1 MNMAKPWLKNYP
13 AGVPTE
19 IILPLN
25 ASLVDILDE
34 SFARYS
40 KRTAI
45 ESMGQSFSYG
55 ELDRLSLQFASY
67 LQSLNLPEG
76 SRVAIMFPNVT
87 QYLVAMLGVLRA
99 GFAVVNINPLYT
111 PRELEHQLNDSQAS
125 VLVLSENFAHIYQQI
140 AGHTSLKQVIVS
152 SLGDLLGP
160 KGWIVNFA
168 ARYIQKMIPLWAF
181 PHVRFTD
188 SLKLGNQHPFRKPSI
203 NPNAIAFLQ
212 YTGGTTGISKGA
224 TLLHRNILANVL
236 QTEAWIEPALQGKQ
250 EKQLVF
256 LCALPLTHIFALTAC
271 ALLGLRK
278 GGLLL
283 LVSNPRDITG
293 LIKLLDK
300 HPDVNIFPGVNTLFH
315 ALVHR
320 PEFKKLN
327 LSNLLV
333 TIGGGM
339 AVQKKTADHWQE
351 ITGNPIAQGYGLS
364 ETSPVVCVN
373 TPLIKQFTG
382 NIGLPLPSTDVI
394 ILGEGGERLPFGEV
408 GEICI
413 KGPQVMA
420 GYWNQPDENLTAFTS
435 DGYFKSGDIGFM
447 DSEGYITIVDRI
459 KDMIVVG
466 GFKVFPNEV
475 EEVLALMPGIHECAV
490 VGVAHRKLGEIV
502 KAYIVKDKHELTSAD
517 VLQYCKEQMTSYK
530 RPRKIVFVK
539 ELPKSNVG
547 KILRR
552 EVRKLDNPSNQDRH
566 A

>member
-13 AGVPTE
+13 AGVPAE
-19 IILPLN
+19 IVLP
-25 ASLVDILDE
+25 AHTSLVDILDD
-34 SFARYS
+34 SFERYA

-45 ESMGQSFSYG
+45 ESMGQSFSYD
-55 ELDRLSLQFASY
+55 ELNRLSIQFASY

-76 SRVAIMFPNVT
+76 SRIGIMFPNVT

-99 GFAVVNINPLYT
+99 GFVVVNINPLYT

-168 ARYIQKMIPLWAF
+168 ARYIQKMIPQWGF
-181 PHVRFTD
+181 THVRFTD
-188 SLKLGNQHPFRKPSI
+188 ALKLGIQHSFRKPVI
-203 NPNAIAFLQ
+203 DPNAIAFLQ
-212 YTGGTTGISKGA
+212 YTGGTTGVSKGA

-236 QTEAWIEPALQGKQ
+236 QTDAWIEPALQNRQ
-250 EKQLVF
+250 EQQLVF
-256 LCALPLTHIFALTAC
+256 LCALPMTHIFALTAC
-271 ALLGLRK
+271 ALLGLRR

-283 LVSNPRDITG
+283 LVANPRDISG
-293 LIKLLDK
+293 LIKLLAK
-300 HPDVNIFPGVNTLFH
+300 HPEVNIFPGVNTLFH

-320 PEFKKLN
+320 PEFAKLK

-339 AVQKKTADHWQE
+339 AMQKKTADHWQA

-373 TPLIKQFTG
+373 TPLIEKFTG
-382 NIGLPLPSTDVI
+382 HIGLPLPSTDVV
-394 ILGEGGERLPFGEV
+394 ILNQDGERLPLGEA
-408 GEICI
+408 GEIGI

-420 GYWNQPDENLTAFTS
+420 GYWNQPEETRKAFTAE
-435 DGYFKSGDIGFM
+435 GYFKSGDIGFM
-447 DSEGYITIVDRI
+447 DGDGYVTIVDRI

-475 EEVLALMPGIHECAV
+475 EEVLASMPGIHECAV
-490 VGVAHRKLGEIV
+490 VGVEHRKLGEIV
-502 KAYIVKDKHELTSAD
+502 KAYIVKDKHDLTNAD
-517 VLQYCKEQMTSYK
+517 VLQFCKEQLTSYK
-530 RPRKIVFVK
+530 RPRKIVFVS

-552 EVRKLDNPSNQDRH
+552 EVRKLEDPTS
-566 A
+566 

>member
-13 AGVPTE
+13 AGVPAE
-19 IILPLN
+19 IVLP
-25 ASLVDILDE
+25 AHTSLVDILDD
-34 SFARYS
+34 SFERYA

-45 ESMGQSFSYG
+45 ESMGQSFSYD
-55 ELDRLSLQFASY
+55 ELNRLSIQFASY

-76 SRVAIMFPNVT
+76 SRIGIMFPNVT

-99 GFAVVNINPLYT
+99 GFVVVNINPLYT

-140 AGHTSLKQVIVS
+140 AGHTSLTQVIVS

-168 ARYIQKMIPLWAF
+168 ARYIQKMIPQWGF
-181 PHVRFTD
+181 THVRFTD
-188 SLKLGNQHPFRKPSI
+188 ALKLGNQHPFRKPAI
-203 NPNAIAFLQ
+203 DPNAIAFLQ
-212 YTGGTTGISKGA
+212 YTGGTTGVSKGA

-236 QTEAWIEPALQGKQ
+236 QTDAWIEPALQNRQ
-250 EKQLVF
+250 EQQLVF
-256 LCALPLTHIFALTAC
+256 LCALPMTHIFALTAC
-271 ALLGLRK
+271 ALLGLRR

-283 LVSNPRDITG
+283 LVANPRDISG
-293 LIKLLDK
+293 LIKLLAK
-300 HPDVNIFPGVNTLFH
+300 HPEVNIFPGVNTLFH

-320 PEFKKLN
+320 PEFAKLK

-339 AVQKKTADHWQE
+339 AMQKKTADHWQA

-373 TPLIKQFTG
+373 TPLIEKFTG
-382 NIGLPLPSTDVI
+382 HIGLPLPSTDVV
-394 ILGEGGERLPFGEV
+394 ILNQDGERLPLGEA
-408 GEICI
+408 GEIGI

-420 GYWNQPDENLTAFTS
+420 GYWNQPEETRKAFTAE
-435 DGYFKSGDIGFM
+435 GYFKSGDIGFM
-447 DSEGYITIVDRI
+447 DGDGYVTIVDRI

-475 EEVLALMPGIHECAV
+475 EEVLASMPGIHECAV
-490 VGVAHRKLGEIV
+490 VGVEHRKLGEIV
-502 KAYIVKDKHELTSAD
+502 KAYIVKDKHDLTNAD
-517 VLQYCKEQMTSYK
+517 VLQFCKEQMTSYK
-530 RPRKIVFVK
+530 RPRKIVFVS

-552 EVRKLDNPSNQDRH
+552 EVRKLEDPTP
-566 A
+566 

>member
-13 AGVPTE
+13 AGVPAE
-19 IILPLN
+19 IVLP
-25 ASLVDILDE
+25 AHTSLVDILDD
-34 SFARYS
+34 SFERYA

-45 ESMGQSFSYG
+45 ESMGQSFSYD
-55 ELDRLSLQFASY
+55 ELNRLSIQFASY

-76 SRVAIMFPNVT
+76 SRIGIMFPNVT

-99 GFAVVNINPLYT
+99 GFVVVNINPLYT
-111 PRELEHQLNDSQAS
+111 PRELEHQLNDGQAS

-140 AGHTSLKQVIVS
+140 AGHTSLTQVIVS

-168 ARYIQKMIPLWAF
+168 ARYIQKMIPQWGF
-181 PHVRFTD
+181 THVRFTD
-188 SLKLGNQHPFRKPSI
+188 ALKLGNQHPFRKPVI
-203 NPNAIAFLQ
+203 DPNAIAFLQ
-212 YTGGTTGISKGA
+212 YTGGTTGVSKGA

-236 QTEAWIEPALQGKQ
+236 QTDAWIEPALQNRQ
-250 EKQLVF
+250 EQQLVF
-256 LCALPLTHIFALTAC
+256 LCALPMTHIFALTAC
-271 ALLGLRK
+271 ALLGLRR

-283 LVSNPRDITG
+283 LVANPRDISG
-293 LIKLLDK
+293 LIKLLAK
-300 HPDVNIFPGVNTLFH
+300 HPEVNIFPGVNTLFH

-320 PEFKKLN
+320 PEFAKLK

-339 AVQKKTADHWQE
+339 AMQKKTADHWQA

-373 TPLIKQFTG
+373 TPLIEKFTG
-382 NIGLPLPSTDVI
+382 HIGLPLPSTDVV
-394 ILGEGGERLPFGEV
+394 ILNQDGERLPLGEA
-408 GEICI
+408 GEIGI

-420 GYWNQPDENLTAFTS
+420 GYWNQPEETRKAFTAE
-435 DGYFKSGDIGFM
+435 GYFKSGDIGFM
-447 DSEGYITIVDRI
+447 DGDGYVTIVDRI

-475 EEVLALMPGIHECAV
+475 EEVLASMPGIHECAV
-490 VGVAHRKLGEIV
+490 VGVEHRKLGEIV
-502 KAYIVKDKHELTSAD
+502 KAYIVKDKHDLTNAD
-517 VLQYCKEQMTSYK
+517 VLQFCKEQLTSYK
-530 RPRKIVFVK
+530 RPRKIVFVS

-552 EVRKLDNPSNQDRH
+552 EVRKLEDPTS
-566 A
+566 

>member
-13 AGVPTE
+13 AGVPAE
-19 IILPLN
+19 IVLP
-25 ASLVDILDE
+25 AHTSLVDILDD
-34 SFARYS
+34 SFERYA

-45 ESMGQSFSYG
+45 ESMGQSFSYD
-55 ELDRLSLQFASY
+55 ELNRLSIQFASY

-76 SRVAIMFPNVT
+76 SRIGIMFPNVT

-99 GFAVVNINPLYT
+99 GFVVVNINPLYT
-111 PRELEHQLNDSQAS
+111 SRELEHQLNDSQAS
-125 VLVLSENFAHIYQQI
+125 VIILSENFAHIYQQI

-168 ARYIQKMIPLWAF
+168 ARYIQKMIPQWGF
-181 PHVRFTD
+181 THVRFTD
-188 SLKLGNQHPFRKPSI
+188 ALKLGNQHSFRKPVI
-203 NPNAIAFLQ
+203 DPNAIAFLQ
-212 YTGGTTGISKGA
+212 YTGGTTGVSKGA

-236 QTEAWIEPALQGKQ
+236 QTDAWIEPALQNRQ
-250 EKQLVF
+250 EQQLVF
-256 LCALPLTHIFALTAC
+256 LCALPMTHIFALTAC
-271 ALLGLRK
+271 ALLGLRR

-283 LVSNPRDITG
+283 LVANPRDISG
-293 LIKLLDK
+293 LIKLLAK
-300 HPDVNIFPGVNTLFH
+300 HPEVNIFPGVNTLFH

-320 PEFKKLN
+320 PEFAKLK

-339 AVQKKTADHWQE
+339 AMQKKTADHWQA

-373 TPLIKQFTG
+373 TPLIEKFTG
-382 NIGLPLPSTDVI
+382 HIGLPLPSTDVVI
-394 ILGEGGERLPFGEV
+394 LNEDGEQLPLGEA
-408 GEICI
+408 GEIGI

-420 GYWNQPDENLTAFTS
+420 GYWNQPEETRKAFTPE
-435 DGYFKSGDIGFM
+435 GYFKSGDIGFM
-447 DSEGYITIVDRI
+447 DGDGYVTIVDRI

-475 EEVLALMPGIHECAV
+475 EEVLASMPGINECAV
-490 VGVAHRKLGEIV
+490 VGVEHRKLGEIV
-502 KAYIVKDKHELTSAD
+502 KAYIVKDKHDLTNAD
-517 VLQYCKEQMTSYK
+517 VLQFCKEQLTSYK
-530 RPRKIVFVK
+530 RPRKIVFVS

-552 EVRKLDNPSNQDRH
+552 EVRKLEDPTS
-566 A
+566 

>member
-13 AGVPTE
+13 AGVPAE
-19 IILPLN
+19 IVLP
-25 ASLVDILDE
+25 AHTSLVDILDD
-34 SFARYS
+34 SFERYA

-45 ESMGQSFSYG
+45 ESMGQSFSYD
-55 ELDRLSLQFASY
+55 ELNRLSIQFASY

-76 SRVAIMFPNVT
+76 SRIGIMFPNVT

-99 GFAVVNINPLYT
+99 GFVVVNINPLYT
-111 PRELEHQLNDSQAS
+111 PRELEHQLNDGQAS

-168 ARYIQKMIPLWAF
+168 ARYIQKMIPQWGF
-181 PHVRFTD
+181 THVRFTD
-188 SLKLGNQHPFRKPSI
+188 ALKLGNQHSFRKPTI
-203 NPNAIAFLQ
+203 DPNAIAFLQ
-212 YTGGTTGISKGA
+212 YTGGTTGVSKGA

-236 QTEAWIEPALQGKQ
+236 QTDAWIEPALQNRQ
-250 EKQLVF
+250 EQQLVF
-256 LCALPLTHIFALTAC
+256 LCALPMTHIFALTAC
-271 ALLGLRK
+271 ALLGLRR

-283 LVSNPRDITG
+283 LVANPRDISG
-293 LIKLLDK
+293 LIKLLAK
-300 HPDVNIFPGVNTLFH
+300 HPEVNIFPGVNTLFH

-320 PEFKKLN
+320 PEFAKLK

-339 AVQKKTADHWQE
+339 AMQKKTADHWQA

-373 TPLIKQFTG
+373 TPLIEKFTG
-382 NIGLPLPSTDVI
+382 HIGLPLPSTDVVI
-394 ILGEGGERLPFGEV
+394 LNEDGEQLPLGEA
-408 GEICI
+408 GEIGI

-420 GYWNQPDENLTAFTS
+420 GYWNQPEETRKAFTA

-447 DSEGYITIVDRI
+447 DGDGYVTIVDRI

-475 EEVLALMPGIHECAV
+475 EEVLASMPGIHECAV
-490 VGVAHRKLGEIV
+490 VGVEHRKLGEIV
-502 KAYIVKDKHELTSAD
+502 KAYIVKDKHDLTNAD
-517 VLQYCKEQMTSYK
+517 VMQFCKEQLTSYK
-530 RPRKIVFVK
+530 RPRKIVFVS

-552 EVRKLDNPSNQDRH
+552 EVRKLEDPTS
-566 A
+566 

>member
-13 AGVPTE
+13 AGVPAE
-19 IILPLN
+19 IVLP
-25 ASLVDILDE
+25 AHTSLVDILDD
-34 SFARYS
+34 SFERYA

-45 ESMGQSFSYG
+45 ESMGQSFSYD
-55 ELDRLSLQFASY
+55 ELNRLSIQFASY

-76 SRVAIMFPNVT
+76 SRIGIMFPNVT

-99 GFAVVNINPLYT
+99 GFVVVNINPLYT

-125 VLVLSENFAHIYQQI
+125 VLILSENFAHIYQQI
-140 AGHTSLKQVIVS
+140 AGHTSLTQVIVS

-168 ARYIQKMIPLWAF
+168 ARYIQKMIPQWGF
-181 PHVRFTD
+181 THVRFTD
-188 SLKLGNQHPFRKPSI
+188 ALKLGNQHSFRKPTI
-203 NPNAIAFLQ
+203 DPNAIAFLQ
-212 YTGGTTGISKGA
+212 YTGGTTGVSKGA

-236 QTEAWIEPALQGKQ
+236 QTDAWIEPALQNRQ
-250 EKQLVF
+250 EQQLVF
-256 LCALPLTHIFALTAC
+256 LCALPMTHIFALTAC
-271 ALLGLRK
+271 ALLGLRR

-283 LVSNPRDITG
+283 LVANPRDISG
-293 LIKLLDK
+293 LIKLLAK
-300 HPDVNIFPGVNTLFH
+300 HPEVNIFPGVNTLFH

-320 PEFKKLN
+320 PEFAKLK

-339 AVQKKTADHWQE
+339 AMQKKTADHWQA

-373 TPLIKQFTG
+373 TPLIEKFTG
-382 NIGLPLPSTDVI
+382 HIGLPLPSTDVV
-394 ILGEGGERLPFGEV
+394 ILNQDGERLPLGEA
-408 GEICI
+408 GEIGI

-420 GYWNQPDENLTAFTS
+420 GYWNQPEETRKAFTA

-447 DSEGYITIVDRI
+447 DGDGYVTIVDRI

-475 EEVLALMPGIHECAV
+475 EEVLASMPGIHECAV
-490 VGVAHRKLGEIV
+490 VGVEHRKLGEIV
-502 KAYIVKDKHELTSAD
+502 KAYIVKDKHDLTNAD
-517 VLQYCKEQMTSYK
+517 VLQFCKEQLTSYK
-530 RPRKIVFVK
+530 RPRKIVFVS

-552 EVRKLDNPSNQDRH
+552 EVRKLEDPTS
-566 A
+566 

>member
-13 AGVPTE
+13 AGVPAE
-19 IILPLN
+19 IVLP
-25 ASLVDILDE
+25 AHTSLVDILDD
-34 SFARYS
+34 SFERYA

-45 ESMGQSFSYG
+45 ESMGQSFSYD
-55 ELDRLSLQFASY
+55 ELNRLSIQFASY

-76 SRVAIMFPNVT
+76 SRIGIMFPNVT

-99 GFAVVNINPLYT
+99 GFVVVNINPLYT
-111 PRELEHQLNDSQAS
+111 PRELEHQLNDGQAS

-168 ARYIQKMIPLWAF
+168 ARYIQKMIPQWGF
-181 PHVRFTD
+181 THVRFTD
-188 SLKLGNQHPFRKPSI
+188 ALKLGNQHPFRKPAI
-203 NPNAIAFLQ
+203 DPNAIAFLQ
-212 YTGGTTGISKGA
+212 YTGGTTGVSKGA

-236 QTEAWIEPALQGKQ
+236 QTDAWIEPALQNRQ
-250 EKQLVF
+250 EQQLVF
-256 LCALPLTHIFALTAC
+256 LCALPMTHIFALTAC
-271 ALLGLRK
+271 ALLGLRR

-283 LVSNPRDITG
+283 LVANPRDISG
-293 LIKLLDK
+293 LIKLLAK
-300 HPDVNIFPGVNTLFH
+300 HPEVNIFPGVNTLFH

-320 PEFKKLN
+320 PEFAKLK

-339 AVQKKTADHWQE
+339 AMQKKTADHWQA

-373 TPLIKQFTG
+373 TPLIEKFTG
-382 NIGLPLPSTDVI
+382 HIGLPLPSTDVV
-394 ILGEGGERLPFGEV
+394 ILNQDGERLPLGEA
-408 GEICI
+408 GEIGI

-420 GYWNQPDENLTAFTS
+420 GYWNQPEETRKAFTAE
-435 DGYFKSGDIGFM
+435 GYFKSGDIGFM
-447 DSEGYITIVDRI
+447 DGDGYVTIVDRI

-475 EEVLALMPGIHECAV
+475 EEVLASMPGIHECAV
-490 VGVAHRKLGEIV
+490 VGVEHRKLGEIV
-502 KAYIVKDKHELTSAD
+502 KAYIVKDKHDLTNAD
-517 VLQYCKEQMTSYK
+517 VLQFCKEQLTSYK
-530 RPRKIVFVK
+530 RPRKIVFVS

-552 EVRKLDNPSNQDRH
+552 EVRKLEDPTS
-566 A
+566 

>member
-1 MNMAKPWLKNYP
+1 MNTAKPWLKNYP
-13 AGVPTE
+13 AGVPAQ
-19 IILPLN
+19 IVLPTN
-25 ASLVDILDE
+25 ISLVDLLDE
-34 SFARYS
+34 SFARYPER
-40 KRTAI
+40 KAI
-45 ESMGQSFSYG
+45 ESMGQTFSYE
-55 ELDRLSLQFASY
+55 ELNLLSRQFASY
-67 LQSLNLPEG
+67 LQSLDLPMG

-99 GFAVVNINPLYT
+99 GFVVVNINPLYT

-140 AGHTSLKQVIVS
+140 AGHTSLTQVIVS

-168 ARYIQKMIPLWAF
+168 ARYIQKMIPQWGF
-181 PHVRFTD
+181 THVRFTD
-188 SLKLGNQHPFRKPSI
+188 ALKLGNQHSFRKPTI
-203 NPNAIAFLQ
+203 DPNAIAFLQ
-212 YTGGTTGISKGA
+212 YTGGTTGVSKGA

-236 QTEAWIEPALQGKQ
+236 QTDAWIEPALQNRQ
-250 EKQLVF
+250 EQQLVF
-256 LCALPLTHIFALTAC
+256 LCALPMTHIFALTAC
-271 ALLGLRK
+271 ALLGLRR

-283 LVSNPRDITG
+283 LVANPRDISG
-293 LIKLLDK
+293 LIKLLAK
-300 HPDVNIFPGVNTLFH
+300 HPEVNIFPGVNTLFH

-320 PEFKKLN
+320 PEFAKLK

-339 AVQKKTADHWQE
+339 AMQKKTADHWQA

-373 TPLIKQFTG
+373 TPLIEKFTG
-382 NIGLPLPSTDVI
+382 HIGLPLPSTDVV
-394 ILGEGGERLPFGEV
+394 ILNQDGERLPLGEA
-408 GEICI
+408 GEIGI

-420 GYWNQPDENLTAFTS
+420 GYWNQPEETRKAFTAE
-435 DGYFKSGDIGFM
+435 GYFKSGDIGFM
-447 DSEGYITIVDRI
+447 DGDGYVTIVDRI

-475 EEVLALMPGIHECAV
+475 EEVLASMPGIHECAV
-490 VGVAHRKLGEIV
+490 VGVEHRKLGEIV
-502 KAYIVKDKHELTSAD
+502 KAYIVKDKHDLTNAD
-517 VLQYCKEQMTSYK
+517 VLQFCKEQLTSYK
-530 RPRKIVFVK
+530 RPRKIVFVS

-552 EVRKLDNPSNQDRH
+552 EVRKLEDPTS
-566 A
+566 

>member
-13 AGVPTE
+13 AGVPAE
-19 IILPLN
+19 IVLP
-25 ASLVDILDE
+25 AHTSLVDILDD
-34 SFARYS
+34 SFERYA

-45 ESMGQSFSYG
+45 ESMGQSFSYD
-55 ELDRLSLQFASY
+55 ELNRLSIQFASY

-76 SRVAIMFPNVT
+76 SRIGIMFPNVT

-99 GFAVVNINPLYT
+99 GFVVVNINPLYT

-140 AGHTSLKQVIVS
+140 VGHTSLKQVIVS

-168 ARYIQKMIPLWAF
+168 ARYIQKMIPQWGF
-181 PHVRFTD
+181 THVRFTD
-188 SLKLGNQHPFRKPSI
+188 ALKLGNQHPFRKPVI
-203 NPNAIAFLQ
+203 DPNAIAFLQ
-212 YTGGTTGISKGA
+212 YTGGTTGVSKGA

-236 QTEAWIEPALQGKQ
+236 QTDAWIEPALQNRQ
-250 EKQLVF
+250 EQQLVF
-256 LCALPLTHIFALTAC
+256 LCALPMTHIFALTAC
-271 ALLGLRK
+271 ALLGLRR

-283 LVSNPRDITG
+283 LVANPRDISG
-293 LIKLLDK
+293 LIKLLAK
-300 HPDVNIFPGVNTLFH
+300 HPEVNIFPGVNTLFH

-320 PEFKKLN
+320 PEFAKLK

-339 AVQKKTADHWQE
+339 AMQKKTADHWQA

-373 TPLIKQFTG
+373 TPLIEKFTG
-382 NIGLPLPSTDVI
+382 HIGLPLPSTDVV
-394 ILGEGGERLPFGEV
+394 ILNQDGERLPLGEA
-408 GEICI
+408 GEIGI

-420 GYWNQPDENLTAFTS
+420 GYWNQPEETRKAFTAE
-435 DGYFKSGDIGFM
+435 GYFKSGDIGFM
-447 DSEGYITIVDRI
+447 DGDGYVTIVDRI

-475 EEVLALMPGIHECAV
+475 EEVLASMPGIHECAV
-490 VGVAHRKLGEIV
+490 VGVEHRKLGEIV
-502 KAYIVKDKHELTSAD
+502 KAYIVKDKHDLTNAD
-517 VLQYCKEQMTSYK
+517 VLQFCKEQLTSYK
-530 RPRKIVFVK
+530 RPRKIVFVS

-552 EVRKLDNPSNQDRH
+552 EVRKLEDPTS
-566 A
+566 

>member
-13 AGVPTE
+13 AGVPAE
-19 IILPLN
+19 IVLP
-25 ASLVDILDE
+25 AHTSLVDILDD
-34 SFARYS
+34 SFERYA

-45 ESMGQSFSYG
+45 ESMGQSFSYD
-55 ELDRLSLQFASY
+55 ELNRLSIQFASY

-76 SRVAIMFPNVT
+76 SRIGIMFPNVT

-99 GFAVVNINPLYT
+99 GFVVVNINPLYT

-140 AGHTSLKQVIVS
+140 AGHTSLTQVIVS

-168 ARYIQKMIPLWAF
+168 ARYIQKMIPQWGF
-181 PHVRFTD
+181 THVRFTD
-188 SLKLGNQHPFRKPSI
+188 ALKLGNQHSFRKPTI
-203 NPNAIAFLQ
+203 DPNAIAFLQ
-212 YTGGTTGISKGA
+212 YTGGTTGVSKGA

-236 QTEAWIEPALQGKQ
+236 QTDAWIEPALQNRQ
-250 EKQLVF
+250 EQQLVF
-256 LCALPLTHIFALTAC
+256 LCALPMTHIFALTAC
-271 ALLGLRK
+271 ALLGLRR

-283 LVSNPRDITG
+283 LVANPRDISG
-293 LIKLLDK
+293 LIKLLAK
-300 HPDVNIFPGVNTLFH
+300 HPEVNIFPGVNTLFH

-320 PEFKKLN
+320 PEFAKLK

-339 AVQKKTADHWQE
+339 AMQKKTADHWQA

-373 TPLIKQFTG
+373 TPLIQKFTG
-382 NIGLPLPSTDVI
+382 HIGLPLPSTDVVI
-394 ILGEGGERLPFGEV
+394 LNEDGEQLPLGEA
-408 GEICI
+408 GEIGI

-420 GYWNQPDENLTAFTS
+420 GYWNQPEETRKAFTA

-447 DSEGYITIVDRI
+447 DGDGYVTIVDRI

-475 EEVLALMPGIHECAV
+475 EEVLASMPGIHECAV
-490 VGVAHRKLGEIV
+490 VGVEHRKLGEIV
-502 KAYIVKDKHELTSAD
+502 KAYIVKDKHDLTNAD
-517 VLQYCKEQMTSYK
+517 VLQFCKEQLTSYK
-530 RPRKIVFVK
+530 RPRKIVFVS

-552 EVRKLDNPSNQDRH
+552 EVRKLEDPTS
-566 A
+566 

>member
-13 AGVPTE
+13 AGVPAE
-19 IILPLN
+19 IVLP
-25 ASLVDILDE
+25 AHTSLVDILDD
-34 SFARYS
+34 SFERYA

-45 ESMGQSFSYG
+45 ESMDQSFSYD
-55 ELDRLSLQFASY
+55 ELNRLSIQFASY

-76 SRVAIMFPNVT
+76 SRIGIMFPNVT

-99 GFAVVNINPLYT
+99 GFVVVNINPLYT

-125 VLVLSENFAHIYQQI
+125 VLILSENFAHIYQQI
-140 AGHTSLKQVIVS
+140 AGHTSLTQVIVS

-160 KGWIVNFA
+160 KGWIINFA
-168 ARYIQKMIPLWAF
+168 ARYIQKMIPQWGF
-181 PHVRFTD
+181 THVRFTD
-188 SLKLGNQHPFRKPSI
+188 ALKLGNQHPFRKPVI
-203 NPNAIAFLQ
+203 DPNAIAFLQ
-212 YTGGTTGISKGA
+212 YTGGTTGVSKGA

-236 QTEAWIEPALQGKQ
+236 QTDAWIEPALQNRQ
-250 EKQLVF
+250 EQQLVF
-256 LCALPLTHIFALTAC
+256 LCALPMTHIFALTAC
-271 ALLGLRK
+271 ALLGLRR

-283 LVSNPRDITG
+283 LVANPRDISG
-293 LIKLLDK
+293 LIKLLAK
-300 HPDVNIFPGVNTLFH
+300 HPEVNIFPGVNTLFH

-320 PEFKKLN
+320 PEFAKLK

-339 AVQKKTADHWQE
+339 AMQKKTADHWQA

-373 TPLIKQFTG
+373 TPLIQKFTG
-382 NIGLPLPSTDVI
+382 HIGLPLPSTDVVI
-394 ILGEGGERLPFGEV
+394 LNEDGEQLPLGEA
-408 GEICI
+408 GEIGI

-420 GYWNQPDENLTAFTS
+420 GYWNQPEETRKAFTAE
-435 DGYFKSGDIGFM
+435 GYFKSGDIGFM
-447 DSEGYITIVDRI
+447 DGDGYVTIVDRI

-475 EEVLALMPGIHECAV
+475 EEVLASMPGIHECAV
-490 VGVAHRKLGEIV
+490 VGVEHRKLGEIV
-502 KAYIVKDKHELTSAD
+502 KAYIVKDKHDLTNAD
-517 VLQYCKEQMTSYK
+517 VLQFCKEQLTSYK
-530 RPRKIVFVK
+530 RPRKIVFVS

-552 EVRKLDNPSNQDRH
+552 EVRKLEDPTS
-566 A
+566 

>member
-13 AGVPTE
+13 AGVPAE
-19 IILPLN
+19 IILP
-25 ASLVDILDE
+25 AHTSLVDILDD
-34 SFARYS
+34 SFERYA

-45 ESMGQSFSYG
+45 ESMGQSFSYD
-55 ELDRLSLQFASY
+55 ELNRLSIQFASY

-76 SRVAIMFPNVT
+76 SRIGIMFPNVT

-99 GFAVVNINPLYT
+99 GFVVVNINPLYT

-168 ARYIQKMIPLWAF
+168 ARYIQKMIPQWGF
-181 PHVRFTD
+181 THVRFTD
-188 SLKLGNQHPFRKPSI
+188 ALKLGNQHPFRKPVI
-203 NPNAIAFLQ
+203 DPNAIAFLQ
-212 YTGGTTGISKGA
+212 YTGGTTGVSKGA

-236 QTEAWIEPALQGKQ
+236 QTDAWIEPALQNRQ
-250 EKQLVF
+250 EQQLVF
-256 LCALPLTHIFALTAC
+256 LCALPMTHIFALTAC
-271 ALLGLRK
+271 ALLGLRR

-283 LVSNPRDITG
+283 LVANPRDISG
-293 LIKLLDK
+293 LIKLLAK
-300 HPDVNIFPGVNTLFH
+300 HPEVNIFPGVNTLFH

-320 PEFKKLN
+320 PEFAKLK

-339 AVQKKTADHWQE
+339 AMQKKTADHWQA

-373 TPLIKQFTG
+373 TPLIEKFTG
-382 NIGLPLPSTDVI
+382 HIGLPLPSTDVV
-394 ILGEGGERLPFGEV
+394 ILNQDGERLPLGEA
-408 GEICI
+408 GEIGI

-420 GYWNQPDENLTAFTS
+420 GYWNQPEETHKAFTA

-447 DSEGYITIVDRI
+447 DGDGYVTIVDRI

-475 EEVLALMPGIHECAV
+475 EEVLASMPGIHECAV
-490 VGVAHRKLGEIV
+490 VGVEHRKLGEIV
-502 KAYIVKDKHELTSAD
+502 KAYIVKDKHDLTNAD
-517 VLQYCKEQMTSYK
+517 VLQFCKEQLTSYK
-530 RPRKIVFVK
+530 RPRKIVFVS

-552 EVRKLDNPSNQDRH
+552 EVRKIEDPTS
-566 A
+566 

>member
-13 AGVPTE
+13 AGVPAE
-19 IILPLN
+19 IVLP
-25 ASLVDILDE
+25 AHTSLVDKLDD
-34 SFARYS
+34 SFERYA

-45 ESMGQSFSYG
+45 ESMGQSFRYD
-55 ELDRLSLQFASY
+55 ELNRLSIQFASY

-76 SRVAIMFPNVT
+76 SRIGIMFPNVT

-99 GFAVVNINPLYT
+99 GFVVVNINPLYT

-125 VLVLSENFAHIYQQI
+125 VLILSENFAHIYQQI
-140 AGHTSLKQVIVS
+140 VGHTSLKQVIVS

-168 ARYIQKMIPLWAF
+168 ARYIQKMIPQWGF
-181 PHVRFTD
+181 THVRFTD
-188 SLKLGNQHPFRKPSI
+188 ALKLGNQHSFRKPAI
-203 NPNAIAFLQ
+203 DPNAIAFLQ
-212 YTGGTTGISKGA
+212 YTGGTTGVSKGA

-236 QTEAWIEPALQGKQ
+236 QTDAWIEPALQNRQ
-250 EKQLVF
+250 EQQLVF
-256 LCALPLTHIFALTAC
+256 LCALPMTHIFALTAC
-271 ALLGLRK
+271 ALLGLRR

-283 LVSNPRDITG
+283 LVANPRDISG
-293 LIKLLDK
+293 LIKLLAK
-300 HPDVNIFPGVNTLFH
+300 HPEVNIFPGVNTLFH

-320 PEFKKLN
+320 PEFAKLK

-339 AVQKKTADHWQE
+339 AMQKKTADHWQA

-373 TPLIKQFTG
+373 TPLIEKFTG
-382 NIGLPLPSTDVI
+382 HIGLPLPSTDVVI
-394 ILGEGGERLPFGEV
+394 LNEDGEQLPLGEA
-408 GEICI
+408 GEIGI

-420 GYWNQPDENLTAFTS
+420 GYWNQPEETRKAFTAE
-435 DGYFKSGDIGFM
+435 GYFKSGDIGFM
-447 DSEGYITIVDRI
+447 DGDGYVTIVDRI

-475 EEVLALMPGIHECAV
+475 EEVLASMPGIHECAV
-490 VGVAHRKLGEIV
+490 VGVEHRKLGEIV
-502 KAYIVKDKHELTSAD
+502 KAYIVKDKHDLTNAD
-517 VLQYCKEQMTSYK
+517 VLQFCKEQLTSYK
-530 RPRKIVFVK
+530 RPRKIVFVS

-552 EVRKLDNPSNQDRH
+552 EVRKIEDPTS
-566 A
+566 

>member
-13 AGVPTE
+13 AGVPAE
-19 IILPLN
+19 IVLP
-25 ASLVDILDE
+25 AHTSLVDILDD
-34 SFARYS
+34 SFERYA

-45 ESMGQSFSYG
+45 ESMGQSFSYD
-55 ELDRLSLQFASY
+55 ELNRLSIQFASY

-76 SRVAIMFPNVT
+76 SRIGIMFPNVT

-99 GFAVVNINPLYT
+99 GFVVVNINPLYT
-111 PRELEHQLNDSQAS
+111 PRELEHQLNDGQAS

-168 ARYIQKMIPLWAF
+168 ARYIQKMIPQWGF
-181 PHVRFTD
+181 THVRFTD
-188 SLKLGNQHPFRKPSI
+188 ALKLGNQHPFRKPVI
-203 NPNAIAFLQ
+203 DPNAIAFLQ
-212 YTGGTTGISKGA
+212 YTGGTTGVSKGA

-236 QTEAWIEPALQGKQ
+236 QTDAWIEPALQNRQ
-250 EKQLVF
+250 EQQLVF
-256 LCALPLTHIFALTAC
+256 LCALPMTHIFALTAC
-271 ALLGLRK
+271 ALLGLRR

-283 LVSNPRDITG
+283 LVANPRDISG
-293 LIKLLDK
+293 LIKLLAK
-300 HPDVNIFPGVNTLFH
+300 HPEVNIFPGVNTLFH

-320 PEFKKLN
+320 PEFAKLK

-339 AVQKKTADHWQE
+339 AMQKKTADHWQA

-373 TPLIKQFTG
+373 TPLIQKFTG
-382 NIGLPLPSTDVI
+382 HIGLPLPSTDVVI
-394 ILGEGGERLPFGEV
+394 LNQDGEQLPLGEA
-408 GEICI
+408 GEIGI

-420 GYWNQPDENLTAFTS
+420 GYWNQPEETRKAFTAE
-435 DGYFKSGDIGFM
+435 GYFKSGDIGFM
-447 DSEGYITIVDRI
+447 DGDGYVTIVDRI

-475 EEVLALMPGIHECAV
+475 EEVLASMPGINECAV
-490 VGVAHRKLGEIV
+490 VGVEHRKLGEIV
-502 KAYIVKDKHELTSAD
+502 KAYIVKDKHDLTNAD
-517 VLQYCKEQMTSYK
+517 VLQFCKEQLTSYK
-530 RPRKIVFVK
+530 RPRKIVFVS

-552 EVRKLDNPSNQDRH
+552 EVRKLEDPTS
-566 A
+566 

>member
-13 AGVPTE
+13 AGVPAE
-19 IILPLN
+19 IVLP
-25 ASLVDILDE
+25 AHTSLVDILDD
-34 SFARYS
+34 SFERYA

-45 ESMGQSFSYG
+45 ESMGQSFSYD
-55 ELDRLSLQFASY
+55 ELNRLSIQFASY

-76 SRVAIMFPNVT
+76 SRIGIMFPNVT

-99 GFAVVNINPLYT
+99 GFVVVNINPLYT

-140 AGHTSLKQVIVS
+140 AGHTSLTQVIVS

-168 ARYIQKMIPLWAF
+168 ARYIQKMIPQWGF
-181 PHVRFTD
+181 THVRFTD
-188 SLKLGNQHPFRKPSI
+188 ALKLGNQHSFRKPTI
-203 NPNAIAFLQ
+203 DPNAIAFLQ
-212 YTGGTTGISKGA
+212 YTGGTTGVSKGA

-236 QTEAWIEPALQGKQ
+236 QTDAWIEPALQNRQ
-250 EKQLVF
+250 EQQLVF
-256 LCALPLTHIFALTAC
+256 LCALPMTHIFALTAC
-271 ALLGLRK
+271 ALLGLRR

-283 LVSNPRDITG
+283 LVANPRDISG
-293 LIKLLDK
+293 LIKLLAK
-300 HPDVNIFPGVNTLFH
+300 HPEVNIFPGVNTLFH

-320 PEFKKLN
+320 PEFAKLK

-339 AVQKKTADHWQE
+339 AMQKKTADHWQA

-373 TPLIKQFTG
+373 TPLIEKFTG
-382 NIGLPLPSTDVI
+382 HIGLPLPSTDVV
-394 ILGEGGERLPFGEV
+394 ILNQDGERLPLGEA
-408 GEICI
+408 GEIGI

-420 GYWNQPDENLTAFTS
+420 GYWNQPEETRKAFTPE
-435 DGYFKSGDIGFM
+435 GYFKSGDIGFM
-447 DSEGYITIVDRI
+447 DGDGYVTIVDRI

-475 EEVLALMPGIHECAV
+475 EEVLASMPGIHECAV
-490 VGVAHRKLGEIV
+490 VGVEHRKLGEIV
-502 KAYIVKDKHELTSAD
+502 KAYIVKDKHDLTNAD
-517 VLQYCKEQMTSYK
+517 VLQFCKEQLMSYK
-530 RPRKIVFVK
+530 RPRKIVFVS

-552 EVRKLDNPSNQDRH
+552 EVRKIEDPTS
-566 A
+566 

>member
-13 AGVPTE
+13 AGVPAE
-19 IILPLN
+19 IVLP
-25 ASLVDILDE
+25 AHTSLVDILDD
-34 SFARYS
+34 SFERYA

-45 ESMGQSFSYG
+45 ESMGQSFSYD
-55 ELDRLSLQFASY
+55 ELNRLSIQFASY

-76 SRVAIMFPNVT
+76 SRIGIMFPNVT

-99 GFAVVNINPLYT
+99 GFVVVNINPLYT
-111 PRELEHQLNDSQAS
+111 PRELEHQLNDGQAS

-168 ARYIQKMIPLWAF
+168 ARYIQKMIPQWGF
-181 PHVRFTD
+181 THVRFTD
-188 SLKLGNQHPFRKPSI
+188 ALKLGNQHPFRKPVI
-203 NPNAIAFLQ
+203 DPNAIAFLQ
-212 YTGGTTGISKGA
+212 YTGGTTGVSKGA

-236 QTEAWIEPALQGKQ
+236 QTDAWIEPALQNRQ
-250 EKQLVF
+250 EQQLVF
-256 LCALPLTHIFALTAC
+256 LCALPMTHIFALTAC
-271 ALLGLRK
+271 ALLGLRR

-283 LVSNPRDITG
+283 LVANPRDISG
-293 LIKLLDK
+293 LIKLLAK
-300 HPDVNIFPGVNTLFH
+300 HPEVNIFPGVNTLFH

-320 PEFKKLN
+320 PEFAKLK

-339 AVQKKTADHWQE
+339 AMQKKTADHWQA

-373 TPLIKQFTG
+373 TPLIEKFTG
-382 NIGLPLPSTDVI
+382 HIGLPLPSTDVVI
-394 ILGEGGERLPFGEV
+394 LNEDGEQLPLGEA
-408 GEICI
+408 GEIGI

-420 GYWNQPDENLTAFTS
+420 GYWNQPEETRNAFTA

-447 DSEGYITIVDRI
+447 DGDGYVTIVDRI

-475 EEVLALMPGIHECAV
+475 EEVLASMPGIHECAV
-490 VGVAHRKLGEIV
+490 VGVEHRKLGEIV
-502 KAYIVKDKHELTSAD
+502 KAYIVKDKHDLTNAD
-517 VLQYCKEQMTSYK
+517 VLQFCKEQLTSYK
-530 RPRKIVFVK
+530 RPRKIVFVS

-552 EVRKLDNPSNQDRH
+552 EVRKIEDPTS
-566 A
+566 

>member
-13 AGVPTE
+13 AGVPAE
-19 IILPLN
+19 IVLP
-25 ASLVDILDE
+25 AHTSLVDILDD
-34 SFARYS
+34 SFERYA

-45 ESMGQSFSYG
+45 ESMGQSFSYD
-55 ELDRLSLQFASY
+55 ELNRLSIQFASY

-76 SRVAIMFPNVT
+76 SRIGIMFPNVT

-99 GFAVVNINPLYT
+99 GFVVVNINPLYT

-168 ARYIQKMIPLWAF
+168 ARYIQKMIPQWGF
-181 PHVRFTD
+181 THVRFTD
-188 SLKLGNQHPFRKPSI
+188 ALKLGNQHPFRKPVI
-203 NPNAIAFLQ
+203 DPNAIAFLQ
-212 YTGGTTGISKGA
+212 YTGGTTGVSKGA

-236 QTEAWIEPALQGKQ
+236 QTDAWIEPALQNRQ
-250 EKQLVF
+250 EQQLVF
-256 LCALPLTHIFALTAC
+256 LCALPMTHIFALTAC
-271 ALLGLRK
+271 ALLGLRR

-283 LVSNPRDITG
+283 LVANPRDISG
-293 LIKLLDK
+293 LIKLLAK
-300 HPDVNIFPGVNTLFH
+300 HPEVNIFPGVNTLFH

-320 PEFKKLN
+320 PEFAKLK

-339 AVQKKTADHWQE
+339 AMQKKTADHWQA

-373 TPLIKQFTG
+373 TPLIEKFTG
-382 NIGLPLPSTDVI
+382 HIGLPLPSTDVV
-394 ILGEGGERLPFGEV
+394 ILNQDGERLPLGEA
-408 GEICI
+408 GEIGI

-420 GYWNQPDENLTAFTS
+420 GYWNQPEETRKAFTAE
-435 DGYFKSGDIGFM
+435 GYFKSGDIGFM
-447 DSEGYITIVDRI
+447 DGDGYVTIVDRI

-475 EEVLALMPGIHECAV
+475 EEVLASMPGIHECAV
-490 VGVAHRKLGEIV
+490 VGVEHRKLGEIV
-502 KAYIVKDKHELTSAD
+502 KAYIVKDKHDLTNAD
-517 VLQYCKEQMTSYK
+517 VLQFCKEQLTSYK
-530 RPRKIVFVK
+530 RPRKIVFVS

-552 EVRKLDNPSNQDRH
+552 EVRKLEDPTS
-566 A
+566 

>member
-13 AGVPTE
+13 AGVPAE
-19 IILPLN
+19 IVLP
-25 ASLVDILDE
+25 AHTSLVDILDD
-34 SFARYS
+34 SFERYA

-45 ESMGQSFSYG
+45 ESMGQSFSYD
-55 ELDRLSLQFASY
+55 ELNRLSIQFASY

-76 SRVAIMFPNVT
+76 SRIGIMFPNVT

-99 GFAVVNINPLYT
+99 GFVVVNINPLYT

-168 ARYIQKMIPLWAF
+168 ARYIQKMIPQWGF
-181 PHVRFTD
+181 THVRFTD
-188 SLKLGNQHPFRKPSI
+188 ALKLGNQHSFRKPTI
-203 NPNAIAFLQ
+203 DPNAIAFLQ
-212 YTGGTTGISKGA
+212 YTGGTTGVSKGA

-236 QTEAWIEPALQGKQ
+236 QTDAWIEPALQNRQ
-250 EKQLVF
+250 EQQLVF
-256 LCALPLTHIFALTAC
+256 LCALPMTHIFALTAC
-271 ALLGLRK
+271 ALLGLRR

-283 LVSNPRDITG
+283 LVANPRDISG
-293 LIKLLDK
+293 LIKLLAK
-300 HPDVNIFPGVNTLFH
+300 HPEVNIFPGVNTLFH

-320 PEFKKLN
+320 PEFAKLK

-339 AVQKKTADHWQE
+339 AMQKKTADHWQA

-373 TPLIKQFTG
+373 TPLIEKFTG
-382 NIGLPLPSTDVI
+382 HIGLPLPSTDVV
-394 ILGEGGERLPFGEV
+394 ILNQDGERLPLGEA
-408 GEICI
+408 GEIGI

-420 GYWNQPDENLTAFTS
+420 GYWNQPEETRKAFTAE
-435 DGYFKSGDIGFM
+435 GYFKSGDIGFM
-447 DSEGYITIVDRI
+447 DGDGYVTIVDRI

-475 EEVLALMPGIHECAV
+475 EEVLASMPGIHECAV
-490 VGVAHRKLGEIV
+490 VGVEHRKLGEIV
-502 KAYIVKDKHELTSAD
+502 KAYIVKDKHDLTNAD
-517 VLQYCKEQMTSYK
+517 VLQFCKEQLTSYK
-530 RPRKIVFVK
+530 RPRKIVFVS

-552 EVRKLDNPSNQDRH
+552 EVRKLEDPTS
-566 A
+566 

>member
-13 AGVPTE
+13 AGVPAE
-19 IILPLN
+19 IVLP
-25 ASLVDILDE
+25 AHTSLVDILDD
-34 SFARYS
+34 SFERYA

-45 ESMGQSFSYG
+45 ESMGQSFSYD
-55 ELDRLSLQFASY
+55 ELNRLSIQFASY

-76 SRVAIMFPNVT
+76 SRIGIMFPNVT

-99 GFAVVNINPLYT
+99 GFVVVNINPLYT

-168 ARYIQKMIPLWAF
+168 ARYIQKMIPQWGF
-181 PHVRFTD
+181 THVRFTD
-188 SLKLGNQHPFRKPSI
+188 ALKLGNQHPFRKPVI
-203 NPNAIAFLQ
+203 DPNAIAFLQ
-212 YTGGTTGISKGA
+212 YTGGTTGVSKGA

-236 QTEAWIEPALQGKQ
+236 QTDAWIEPALQNRQ
-250 EKQLVF
+250 EQQLVF
-256 LCALPLTHIFALTAC
+256 LCALPMTHIFALTAC
-271 ALLGLRK
+271 ALLGLRR

-283 LVSNPRDITG
+283 LVANPRDISG
-293 LIKLLDK
+293 LIKLLAK
-300 HPDVNIFPGVNTLFH
+300 HPEVNIFPGVNTLFH

-320 PEFKKLN
+320 PEFAKLK

-339 AVQKKTADHWQE
+339 AMQKKTADHWQA

-373 TPLIKQFTG
+373 TPLIEKFTG
-382 NIGLPLPSTDVI
+382 HIGLPLPSTDVV
-394 ILGEGGERLPFGEV
+394 ILNQDGERLPLGEA
-408 GEICI
+408 GEIGI

-420 GYWNQPDENLTAFTS
+420 GYWNQPEETRKAFTA

-447 DSEGYITIVDRI
+447 DGDGYVTIVDRI

-475 EEVLALMPGIHECAV
+475 EEVLASMPGIHECAV
-490 VGVAHRKLGEIV
+490 VGVEHRKLGEIV
-502 KAYIVKDKHELTSAD
+502 KAYIVKDKHDLTNAD
-517 VLQYCKEQMTSYK
+517 VLQFCKEQLTSYK
-530 RPRKIVFVK
+530 RPRKIVFVS

-552 EVRKLDNPSNQDRH
+552 EVRKLEDPTS
-566 A
+566 

>member
-1 MNMAKPWLKNYP
+1 MNTAQPWLAQYP
-13 AGVPTE
+13 AGVPAE
-19 IILPLN
+19 ISLPEHT
-25 ASLVDILDE
+25 SVVDLLDK
-34 SFARYS
+34 SFLQYPE
-40 KRTAI
+40 RTAM
-45 ESMGQSFSYG
+45 ESMGQKFSYRT
-55 ELDRLSLQFASY
+55 LDQLSTQFASY
-67 LQSLNLPEG
+67 LQTLNLPAG
-76 SRVAIMFPNVT
+76 SRVAIMFPNVP
-87 QYLVAMLGVLRA
+87 QYLIAMLGTLRA
-99 GFAVVNINPLYT
+99 GCVVVNVNPLYT
-111 PRELEHQLNDSQAS
+111 PRELEHQLKDSQAS

-140 AGHTSLKQVIVS
+140 VEQTPLKQVVVS
-152 SLGDLLGP
+152 SLGNLLGP
-160 KGWIVNFA
+160 KGILVNFV
-168 ARYIQKMIPLWAF
+168 ARYIKKIVPVWSF
-181 PHVRFTD
+181 PHSRFID
-188 SLKLGNQHPFRKPSI
+188 ALHLGKQNPFQQLPI
-203 NPNAIAFLQ
+203 DPNSIAFLQ

-236 QTEAWIEPALQGKQ
+236 QTEAWIEPALHGKQ
-250 EKQLVF
+250 AKQLVF

-339 AVQKKTADHWQE
+339 AMQKKTADHWQA

-394 ILGEGGERLPFGEV
+394 ILGEDGERVPFGEV

-413 KGPQVMA
+413 RGPQVMA
-420 GYWNQPDENLTAFTS
+420 GYWNQPDENIKAFTS

-447 DSEGYITIVDRI
+447 DSDGYITIVDRI

-490 VGVAHRKLGEIV
+490 VGVEHRKLGEIV

-530 RPRKIVFVK
+530 RPRKIVFVN

-552 EVRKLDNPSNQDRH
+552 EVRKLEDPSNQDRH

>member
-13 AGVPTE
+13 AGVPAE
-19 IILPLN
+19 IVLP
-25 ASLVDILDE
+25 AHTSLVDILDD
-34 SFARYS
+34 SFERYA

-45 ESMGQSFSYG
+45 ESMGQFFSYD
-55 ELDRLSLQFASY
+55 ELNRLSIQFASY

-76 SRVAIMFPNVT
+76 SRIGIMFPNVT

-99 GFAVVNINPLYT
+99 GFVVVNINPLYT

-168 ARYIQKMIPLWAF
+168 ARYIQKMIPQWGF
-181 PHVRFTD
+181 THVRFTD
-188 SLKLGNQHPFRKPSI
+188 ALKLGNQHSFRKPTI
-203 NPNAIAFLQ
+203 DPNAIAFLQ
-212 YTGGTTGISKGA
+212 YTGGTTGVSKGA

-236 QTEAWIEPALQGKQ
+236 QTDAWIEPALQNRQ
-250 EKQLVF
+250 EQQLVF
-256 LCALPLTHIFALTAC
+256 LCALPMTHIFALTAC
-271 ALLGLRK
+271 ALLGLRR

-283 LVSNPRDITG
+283 LVANPRDISG
-293 LIKLLDK
+293 LIKLLAK
-300 HPDVNIFPGVNTLFH
+300 HPEVNIFPGVNTLFH

-320 PEFKKLN
+320 PEFAKLK

-339 AVQKKTADHWQE
+339 AMQKKTADHWQA

-373 TPLIKQFTG
+373 TPLIEKFTG
-382 NIGLPLPSTDVI
+382 HIGLPLPSTDVVI
-394 ILGEGGERLPFGEV
+394 LNEDGEQLPLGEA
-408 GEICI
+408 GEIGI

-420 GYWNQPDENLTAFTS
+420 GYWNQPEETRKAFTA

-447 DSEGYITIVDRI
+447 DGDGYVTIVDRI

-475 EEVLALMPGIHECAV
+475 EEVLASMPGIHECAV
-490 VGVAHRKLGEIV
+490 VGVEHRKLGEIV
-502 KAYIVKDKHELTSAD
+502 KAYIVKDKHDLTNAD
-517 VLQYCKEQMTSYK
+517 VLQFCKEQLTSYK
-530 RPRKIVFVK
+530 RPRKIVFVS

-552 EVRKLDNPSNQDRH
+552 EVRKLEDPTS
-566 A
+566 

>member
-13 AGVPTE
+13 AGVPAE
-19 IILPLN
+19 IVLP
-25 ASLVDILDE
+25 AHTSLVDILDD
-34 SFARYS
+34 SFERYA

-45 ESMGQSFSYG
+45 ESMGQSFSYD
-55 ELDRLSLQFASY
+55 ELNRLSIQFASY

-76 SRVAIMFPNVT
+76 SRIGIMFPNVT

-99 GFAVVNINPLYT
+99 GFVVVNINPLYT

-140 AGHTSLKQVIVS
+140 AGHTSLQQVIVS

-168 ARYIQKMIPLWAF
+168 ARYIQKMIPQWGF
-181 PHVRFTD
+181 THVRFTD
-188 SLKLGNQHPFRKPSI
+188 ALKLGNQHPFRKPVI
-203 NPNAIAFLQ
+203 DPNAIAFLQ
-212 YTGGTTGISKGA
+212 YTGGTTGVSKGA

-236 QTEAWIEPALQGKQ
+236 QTDSWIEPALQNRQ
-250 EKQLVF
+250 EQQLVF
-256 LCALPLTHIFALTAC
+256 LCALPMTHIFALTAC
-271 ALLGLRK
+271 ALLGLRR

-283 LVSNPRDITG
+283 LVANPRDISG
-293 LIKLLDK
+293 LIKLLAK
-300 HPDVNIFPGVNTLFH
+300 HPEVNIFPGVNTLFH

-320 PEFKKLN
+320 PEFAKLK

-339 AVQKKTADHWQE
+339 AMQKKTADHWQA

-373 TPLIKQFTG
+373 TPLIEKFTG
-382 NIGLPLPSTDVI
+382 HIGLPLPSTDVVI
-394 ILGEGGERLPFGEV
+394 LNEDGEQLPLGEA
-408 GEICI
+408 GEIGI

-420 GYWNQPDENLTAFTS
+420 GYWNQPEETRKAFTAE
-435 DGYFKSGDIGFM
+435 GYFKSGDIGFM
-447 DSEGYITIVDRI
+447 DGDGYVTIVDRI

-475 EEVLALMPGIHECAV
+475 EEVLASMPGIHECAV
-490 VGVAHRKLGEIV
+490 VGVEHRKLGEIV
-502 KAYIVKDKHELTSAD
+502 KAYIVKDKHDLTNAD
-517 VLQYCKEQMTSYK
+517 VLQFCKEQLTSYK
-530 RPRKIVFVK
+530 RPRKIVFVS

-552 EVRKLDNPSNQDRH
+552 EVRKLEDPTS
-566 A
+566 

>member
-13 AGVPTE
+13 AGVPAE
-19 IILPLN
+19 IVLP
-25 ASLVDILDE
+25 AHTSLVDILDD
-34 SFARYS
+34 SFERYA

-45 ESMGQSFSYG
+45 ESMGQSFSYD
-55 ELDRLSLQFASY
+55 ELNRLSIQFASY

-76 SRVAIMFPNVT
+76 SRIGIMFPNVT

-99 GFAVVNINPLYT
+99 GFVVVNINPLYT
-111 PRELEHQLNDSQAS
+111 SKELEHQLNDSQAS

-140 AGHTSLKQVIVS
+140 AGPTSLTQVIVS

-168 ARYIQKMIPLWAF
+168 ARYIQKMIPQWGF
-181 PHVRFTD
+181 THVRFTD
-188 SLKLGNQHPFRKPSI
+188 ALKLGNQHSFRKPTI
-203 NPNAIAFLQ
+203 DPNAIAFLQ
-212 YTGGTTGISKGA
+212 YTGGTTGVSKGA

-236 QTEAWIEPALQGKQ
+236 QTDAWIEPALQNRQ
-250 EKQLVF
+250 EQQLVF
-256 LCALPLTHIFALTAC
+256 LCALPMTHIFALTAC
-271 ALLGLRK
+271 ALLGLRR

-283 LVSNPRDITG
+283 LVANPRDISG
-293 LIKLLDK
+293 LIKLLAK
-300 HPDVNIFPGVNTLFH
+300 HPEVNIFPGVNTLFH

-320 PEFKKLN
+320 PEFAKLK

-339 AVQKKTADHWQE
+339 AMQKKTADHWQA

-373 TPLIKQFTG
+373 TPLIEKFTG
-382 NIGLPLPSTDVI
+382 HIGLPLPSTDVV
-394 ILGEGGERLPFGEV
+394 ILNQDGERLPLGEA
-408 GEICI
+408 GEIGI

-420 GYWNQPDENLTAFTS
+420 GYWNQPEETRKAFTAE
-435 DGYFKSGDIGFM
+435 GYFKSGDIGFM
-447 DSEGYITIVDRI
+447 DGDGYVTIVDRI

-475 EEVLALMPGIHECAV
+475 EEVLASMPGIHECAV
-490 VGVAHRKLGEIV
+490 VGVEHRKLGEIV
-502 KAYIVKDKHELTSAD
+502 KAYIVKDKHDLTNAD
-517 VLQYCKEQMTSYK
+517 VLQFCKEQLTSYK
-530 RPRKIVFVK
+530 RPRKTVFVS

-552 EVRKLDNPSNQDRH
+552 EVRKLEDPTS
-566 A
+566 

>member
-13 AGVPTE
+13 AGVPAE
-19 IILPLN
+19 IVLP
-25 ASLVDILDE
+25 AHTSLVDILDD
-34 SFARYS
+34 SFERYA

-45 ESMGQSFSYG
+45 ESMDQSFSYD
-55 ELDRLSLQFASY
+55 ELNRLSIQFASY

-76 SRVAIMFPNVT
+76 SRIGIMFPNVT

-99 GFAVVNINPLYT
+99 GFVVVNINPLYT
-111 PRELEHQLNDSQAS
+111 PRELEHQLNDGQAS

-140 AGHTSLKQVIVS
+140 AGHTSLTQVIVS

-160 KGWIVNFA
+160 KGWIINFA
-168 ARYIQKMIPLWAF
+168 ARYIQKMIPQWGF
-181 PHVRFTD
+181 THVRFTD
-188 SLKLGNQHPFRKPSI
+188 ALKLGNQHPFRKPVI
-203 NPNAIAFLQ
+203 DPNAIAFLQ
-212 YTGGTTGISKGA
+212 YTGGTTGVSKGA

-236 QTEAWIEPALQGKQ
+236 QTDAWIEPALQNRQ
-250 EKQLVF
+250 EQQLVF
-256 LCALPLTHIFALTAC
+256 LCALPMTHIFALTAC
-271 ALLGLRK
+271 ALLGLRR

-283 LVSNPRDITG
+283 LVANPRDISG
-293 LIKLLDK
+293 LIKLLAK
-300 HPDVNIFPGVNTLFH
+300 HPEVNIFPGVNTLFH

-320 PEFKKLN
+320 PEFAKLK

-339 AVQKKTADHWQE
+339 AMQKKTADHWQA

-373 TPLIKQFTG
+373 TPLIEKFTG
-382 NIGLPLPSTDVI
+382 HIGLPLPSTDVVI
-394 ILGEGGERLPFGEV
+394 LNEDGEQLPLGEA
-408 GEICI
+408 GEIGI

-420 GYWNQPDENLTAFTS
+420 GYWNQPEETRKAFTAE
-435 DGYFKSGDIGFM
+435 GYFKSGDIGFM
-447 DSEGYITIVDRI
+447 DGDGYVTIVDRI

-475 EEVLALMPGIHECAV
+475 EEVLASMPGIHECAV
-490 VGVAHRKLGEIV
+490 VGVEHRKLGEIV
-502 KAYIVKDKHELTSAD
+502 KAYIVKDKHDLTNAD
-517 VLQYCKEQMTSYK
+517 VLQFCKEQLTSYK
-530 RPRKIVFVK
+530 RPRKIVFVS

-552 EVRKLDNPSNQDRH
+552 EVRKLEDPTS
-566 A
+566 

>member
-13 AGVPTE
+13 AGVPAE
-19 IILPLN
+19 IVLP
-25 ASLVDILDE
+25 AHTSLVDILDD
-34 SFARYS
+34 SFERYA

-45 ESMGQSFSYG
+45 ESMGQSFSYD
-55 ELDRLSLQFASY
+55 ELNRLSIQFASY

-76 SRVAIMFPNVT
+76 SRIGIMFPNVT

-99 GFAVVNINPLYT
+99 GFVVVNINPLYT

-168 ARYIQKMIPLWAF
+168 ARYIQKMIPQWGF
-181 PHVRFTD
+181 THVRFTD
-188 SLKLGNQHPFRKPSI
+188 ALKLGNQHSFRKPTI
-203 NPNAIAFLQ
+203 DPNAIAFLQ
-212 YTGGTTGISKGA
+212 YTGGTTGVSKGA

-236 QTEAWIEPALQGKQ
+236 QTDAWIEPALQNRQ
-250 EKQLVF
+250 EQQLVF
-256 LCALPLTHIFALTAC
+256 LCALPMTHIFALTAC
-271 ALLGLRK
+271 ALVGLRR

-283 LVSNPRDITG
+283 LVANPRDISG
-293 LIKLLDK
+293 LIKLLAK
-300 HPDVNIFPGVNTLFH
+300 HPEVNIFPGVNTLFH

-320 PEFKKLN
+320 PEFAKLK

-339 AVQKKTADHWQE
+339 AMQKKTADHWQA

-373 TPLIKQFTG
+373 TPLIEKFTG
-382 NIGLPLPSTDVI
+382 HIGLPLPSTDVV
-394 ILGEGGERLPFGEV
+394 ILNQDGERLPLGEA
-408 GEICI
+408 GEIGI

-420 GYWNQPDENLTAFTS
+420 GYWNQPEETRKAFTAE
-435 DGYFKSGDIGFM
+435 GYFKSGDIGFM
-447 DSEGYITIVDRI
+447 DGDGYVTIVDRI

-475 EEVLALMPGIHECAV
+475 EEVLASMPGIHECAV
-490 VGVAHRKLGEIV
+490 VGVEHRKLGEIV
-502 KAYIVKDKHELTSAD
+502 KAYIVKDKHDLTNAD
-517 VLQYCKEQMTSYK
+517 VLQFCKEQLMSYK
-530 RPRKIVFVK
+530 RPRKIVFVS

-552 EVRKLDNPSNQDRH
+552 EVRKLEDPTS
-566 A
+566 

>member
-13 AGVPTE
+13 AGVPAE
-19 IILPLN
+19 IVLP
-25 ASLVDILDE
+25 AHTSLVDILDD
-34 SFARYS
+34 SFERYA

-45 ESMGQSFSYG
+45 ESMGQSFSYD
-55 ELDRLSLQFASY
+55 ELNRLSIQFASY

-76 SRVAIMFPNVT
+76 SRIGIMFPNVT

-99 GFAVVNINPLYT
+99 GFVVVNINPLYT

-125 VLVLSENFAHIYQQI
+125 VLILSENFAHIYQQI
-140 AGHTSLKQVIVS
+140 AGHTSLTQVIVS

-160 KGWIVNFA
+160 KGWIINFA
-168 ARYIQKMIPLWAF
+168 ARYIQKMIPQWGF
-181 PHVRFTD
+181 THVRFTD
-188 SLKLGNQHPFRKPSI
+188 ALKLGNQHPFRKPVI
-203 NPNAIAFLQ
+203 DPNAIAFLQ
-212 YTGGTTGISKGA
+212 YTGGTTGVSKGA

-236 QTEAWIEPALQGKQ
+236 QTDAWIEPALQNRQ
-250 EKQLVF
+250 EQQLVF
-256 LCALPLTHIFALTAC
+256 LCALPMTHIFALTAC
-271 ALLGLRK
+271 ALLGLRR

-283 LVSNPRDITG
+283 LVANPRDISG
-293 LIKLLDK
+293 LIKLLAK
-300 HPDVNIFPGVNTLFH
+300 HPEVNIFPGVNTLFH

-320 PEFKKLN
+320 PEFAKLK

-339 AVQKKTADHWQE
+339 AMQKKTADHWQA

-373 TPLIKQFTG
+373 TPLIQKFTG
-382 NIGLPLPSTDVI
+382 HIGLPLPSTDVVI
-394 ILGEGGERLPFGEV
+394 LNEDGEQLPLGEA
-408 GEICI
+408 GEIGI

-420 GYWNQPDENLTAFTS
+420 GYWNQPEETRKAFTAE
-435 DGYFKSGDIGFM
+435 GYFKSGDIGFM
-447 DSEGYITIVDRI
+447 DGDGYVTIVDRI

-475 EEVLALMPGIHECAV
+475 EEVLASMPGIHECAV
-490 VGVAHRKLGEIV
+490 VGVEHRKLGEIV
-502 KAYIVKDKHELTSAD
+502 KAYIVKDKHDLTNAD
-517 VLQYCKEQMTSYK
+517 VLQFCKEQLTSYK
-530 RPRKIVFVK
+530 RPRKIVFVS

-552 EVRKLDNPSNQDRH
+552 EVRKLEDPTS
-566 A
+566 

>member
-13 AGVPTE
+13 AGVPAE
-19 IILPLN
+19 IVLP
-25 ASLVDILDE
+25 AHTSLVDILDD
-34 SFARYS
+34 SFERYA

-45 ESMGQSFSYG
+45 ESMGQSFSYD
-55 ELDRLSLQFASY
+55 ELNRLSIQFASY

-76 SRVAIMFPNVT
+76 SRIGIMFPNVT

-99 GFAVVNINPLYT
+99 GFVVVNINPLYT

-168 ARYIQKMIPLWAF
+168 ARYIQKMIPQWGF
-181 PHVRFTD
+181 THVRFTD
-188 SLKLGNQHPFRKPSI
+188 ALKLGNQHPFRKPVI
-203 NPNAIAFLQ
+203 DPNAIAFLQ
-212 YTGGTTGISKGA
+212 YTGGTTGVSKGA

-236 QTEAWIEPALQGKQ
+236 QTDAWIEPALQNRQ
-250 EKQLVF
+250 EQQLVF
-256 LCALPLTHIFALTAC
+256 LCALPMTHIFALTAC
-271 ALLGLRK
+271 ALLGLRR

-283 LVSNPRDITG
+283 LVANPRDISG
-293 LIKLLDK
+293 LIKLLAK
-300 HPDVNIFPGVNTLFH
+300 HPEVNIFPGVNTLFH

-320 PEFKKLN
+320 PEFAKLK

-339 AVQKKTADHWQE
+339 AMQKKTADHWQA

-373 TPLIKQFTG
+373 TPLIEKFTG
-382 NIGLPLPSTDVI
+382 HIGLPLPSTDVV
-394 ILGEGGERLPFGEV
+394 ILNQDGERLPLGEA
-408 GEICI
+408 GEIGI

-420 GYWNQPDENLTAFTS
+420 GYWNQPEETRKAFTPE
-435 DGYFKSGDIGFM
+435 GYFKSGDIGFM
-447 DSEGYITIVDRI
+447 DGDGYVTIVDRI

-475 EEVLALMPGIHECAV
+475 EEVLASMPGIHECAV
-490 VGVAHRKLGEIV
+490 VGVEHRKLGEIV
-502 KAYIVKDKHELTSAD
+502 KAYIVKDKHDLTNAD
-517 VLQYCKEQMTSYK
+517 VLQFCKEQLTSYK
-530 RPRKIVFVK
+530 RPRKIVFVS

-552 EVRKLDNPSNQDRH
+552 EVRKLEDPTS
-566 A
+566 

>member
-13 AGVPTE
+13 AGVPAE
-19 IILPLN
+19 IVLP
-25 ASLVDILDE
+25 AHTSLVDILDD
-34 SFARYS
+34 SFERYA

-45 ESMGQSFSYG
+45 ESMGQSFSYD
-55 ELDRLSLQFASY
+55 ELNRLSIQFASY

-76 SRVAIMFPNVT
+76 SRIGIMFPNVT

-99 GFAVVNINPLYT
+99 GFVVVNINPLYT

-140 AGHTSLKQVIVS
+140 AGHTSLTQVIVS

-168 ARYIQKMIPLWAF
+168 ARYIQKMIPQWGF
-181 PHVRFTD
+181 THVRFTD
-188 SLKLGNQHPFRKPSI
+188 ALKLGNQHSFRKPTI
-203 NPNAIAFLQ
+203 DPNAIAFLQ
-212 YTGGTTGISKGA
+212 YTGGTTGVSKGA

-236 QTEAWIEPALQGKQ
+236 QTDAWIEPALQNRQ
-250 EKQLVF
+250 EQQLVF
-256 LCALPLTHIFALTAC
+256 LCALPMTHIFALTAC
-271 ALLGLRK
+271 ALLGLRR

-283 LVSNPRDITG
+283 LVANPRDISG
-293 LIKLLDK
+293 LIKLLAK
-300 HPDVNIFPGVNTLFH
+300 HPEVNIFPGVNTLFH

-320 PEFKKLN
+320 PEFAKLK

-339 AVQKKTADHWQE
+339 AMQKKTADHWQA

-373 TPLIKQFTG
+373 TPLIQKFTG
-382 NIGLPLPSTDVI
+382 HIGLPLPSTDVVI
-394 ILGEGGERLPFGEV
+394 LNEDGEQLPLGEA
-408 GEICI
+408 GEIGI

-420 GYWNQPDENLTAFTS
+420 GYWNQPEETRKAFTAE
-435 DGYFKSGDIGFM
+435 GYFKSGDIGFM
-447 DSEGYITIVDRI
+447 DGDGYVTIVDRI

-475 EEVLALMPGIHECAV
+475 EEVLASMPGIHECAV
-490 VGVAHRKLGEIV
+490 VGVEHRKLGEIV
-502 KAYIVKDKHELTSAD
+502 KAYIVKDKHDLTNAD
-517 VLQYCKEQMTSYK
+517 VLQFCKEQLTSYK
-530 RPRKIVFVK
+530 RPRKIVFVS

-552 EVRKLDNPSNQDRH
+552 EVRKLEDPTS
-566 A
+566 

>member
-13 AGVPTE
+13 AGVPAE
-19 IILPLN
+19 IVLS
-25 ASLVDILDE
+25 AHTSLVDILDE
-34 SFARYS
+34 SFARHA
-40 KRTAI
+40 KRTEI
-45 ESMGQSFSYG
+45 ESMGQSFSYD
-55 ELDRLSLQFASY
+55 ELNRLSIQFASY

-76 SRVAIMFPNVT
+76 SRIGIMFPNVT

-99 GFAVVNINPLYT
+99 GFVVVNINPLYT

-140 AGHTSLKQVIVS
+140 AGHTSLTQVIVS

-168 ARYIQKMIPLWAF
+168 ARYIQKMIPQWGF
-181 PHVRFTD
+181 THVRFTD
-188 SLKLGNQHPFRKPSI
+188 ALKLGNQHSFRKPTI
-203 NPNAIAFLQ
+203 DPNAIAFLQ
-212 YTGGTTGISKGA
+212 YTGGTTGVSKGA

-236 QTEAWIEPALQGKQ
+236 QTDAWIEPALQNRQ
-250 EKQLVF
+250 EQQLVF
-256 LCALPLTHIFALTAC
+256 LCALPMTHIFALTAC
-271 ALLGLRK
+271 ALLGLRR

-283 LVSNPRDITG
+283 LVANPRDISG
-293 LIKLLDK
+293 LIKLLAK
-300 HPDVNIFPGVNTLFH
+300 HPEVNIFPGVNTLFH

-320 PEFKKLN
+320 PEFAKLK

-339 AVQKKTADHWQE
+339 AMQKKTADHWQA

-373 TPLIKQFTG
+373 TPLIEKFTG
-382 NIGLPLPSTDVI
+382 HIGLPLPSTDVV
-394 ILGEGGERLPFGEV
+394 ILNQDGERLPLGEA
-408 GEICI
+408 GEIGI

-420 GYWNQPDENLTAFTS
+420 GYWNQPEETRKAFTA

-447 DSEGYITIVDRI
+447 DSNGYVTIVDRI

-475 EEVLALMPGIHECAV
+475 EEVLASMPGIHECAV
-490 VGVAHRKLGEIV
+490 VGVEHRKLGEIV
-502 KAYIVKDKHELTSAD
+502 KAYIVKDKHDLTNAD
-517 VLQYCKEQMTSYK
+517 VLQFCKEQLTSYK
-530 RPRKIVFVK
+530 RPRKIVFVS

-552 EVRKLDNPSNQDRH
+552 EVRKIEDPTS
-566 A
+566 

>member
-13 AGVPTE
+13 AGVPAE
-19 IILPLN
+19 IVLP
-25 ASLVDILDE
+25 AHTSLVDILDD
-34 SFARYS
+34 SFERYA

-45 ESMGQSFSYG
+45 ESMDQSFSYD
-55 ELDRLSLQFASY
+55 ELNRLSIQFASY

-76 SRVAIMFPNVT
+76 SRIGIMFPNVT

-99 GFAVVNINPLYT
+99 GFVVVNINPLYT

-140 AGHTSLKQVIVS
+140 VGHTSLKQVIVS

-168 ARYIQKMIPLWAF
+168 ARYIQKMIPQWGF
-181 PHVRFTD
+181 THVRFTD
-188 SLKLGNQHPFRKPSI
+188 ALKLGNQHPFRKPVI
-203 NPNAIAFLQ
+203 DPNAIAFLQ
-212 YTGGTTGISKGA
+212 YTGGTTGVSKGA

-236 QTEAWIEPALQGKQ
+236 QTDAWIEPALQNRQ
-250 EKQLVF
+250 EQQLVF
-256 LCALPLTHIFALTAC
+256 LCALPMTHIFALTAC
-271 ALLGLRK
+271 ALLGLRR

-283 LVSNPRDITG
+283 LVANPRDISG
-293 LIKLLDK
+293 LIKLLAK
-300 HPDVNIFPGVNTLFH
+300 HPEVNIFPGVNTLFH

-320 PEFKKLN
+320 PEFAKLK

-339 AVQKKTADHWQE
+339 AMQKKTADHWQA

-373 TPLIKQFTG
+373 TPLIEKFTG
-382 NIGLPLPSTDVI
+382 HIGLPLPSTDVVI
-394 ILGEGGERLPFGEV
+394 LNEDGEQLPLGEA
-408 GEICI
+408 GEIGI

-420 GYWNQPDENLTAFTS
+420 GYWNQPEETRKAFTAE
-435 DGYFKSGDIGFM
+435 GYFKSGDIGFM
-447 DSEGYITIVDRI
+447 DGDGYVTIVDRI

-475 EEVLALMPGIHECAV
+475 EEVLASMPGIHECAV
-490 VGVAHRKLGEIV
+490 VGVEHRKLGEIV
-502 KAYIVKDKHELTSAD
+502 KAYIVKDKHDLTNAD
-517 VLQYCKEQMTSYK
+517 VLQFCKEQLTSYK
-530 RPRKIVFVK
+530 RPRKIVFVS

-552 EVRKLDNPSNQDRH
+552 EVRKLEDPTS
-566 A
+566 

>member
-13 AGVPTE
+13 AGVPAE
-19 IILPLN
+19 IVLP
-25 ASLVDILDE
+25 AHTSLVDILDD
-34 SFARYS
+34 SFERYA

-45 ESMGQSFSYG
+45 ESMGQSFSYD
-55 ELDRLSLQFASY
+55 ELNRLSIQFASY

-76 SRVAIMFPNVT
+76 SRIGIMFPNVT

-99 GFAVVNINPLYT
+99 GFVVVNINPLYT
-111 PRELEHQLNDSQAS
+111 PRELEYQLNDSQAS

-168 ARYIQKMIPLWAF
+168 ARYIQKMIPQWGF
-181 PHVRFTD
+181 THVRFTD
-188 SLKLGNQHPFRKPSI
+188 ALKLGNQHPFRKPVI
-203 NPNAIAFLQ
+203 DPNAIAFLQ
-212 YTGGTTGISKGA
+212 YTGGTTGVSKGA

-236 QTEAWIEPALQGKQ
+236 QTDAWIEPALQNRQ
-250 EKQLVF
+250 EQQLVF
-256 LCALPLTHIFALTAC
+256 LCALPMTHIFALTAC
-271 ALLGLRK
+271 ALLGLRR

-283 LVSNPRDITG
+283 LVANPRDISG
-293 LIKLLDK
+293 LIKLLAK
-300 HPDVNIFPGVNTLFH
+300 HPEVNIFPGVNTLFH

-320 PEFKKLN
+320 PEFAKLK

-339 AVQKKTADHWQE
+339 AMQKKTADHWQA

-373 TPLIKQFTG
+373 TPLIEKFTG
-382 NIGLPLPSTDVI
+382 HIGLPLPSTDVVI
-394 ILGEGGERLPFGEV
+394 LNEDGEQLPLGEA
-408 GEICI
+408 GEIGI

-420 GYWNQPDENLTAFTS
+420 GYWNQPEETRKAFTAE
-435 DGYFKSGDIGFM
+435 GYFKSGDIGFM
-447 DSEGYITIVDRI
+447 DGDGYVTIVDRI

-475 EEVLALMPGIHECAV
+475 EEVLASMPGIHECAV
-490 VGVAHRKLGEIV
+490 VGVEHRKLGEIV
-502 KAYIVKDKHELTSAD
+502 KAYIVKDKHDLTNAD
-517 VLQYCKEQMTSYK
+517 VLQFCKEQLTSYK
-530 RPRKIVFVK
+530 RPRKIVFVS

-552 EVRKLDNPSNQDRH
+552 EVRKLEDPTS
-566 A
+566 